1 MTGPEPPPGTMN
13 PMGAFLTG
21 VRVLDLSHYI
31 PGPLATLHLADFGAE
46 VIKVEPPGG
55 DQMAAL
61 GPRDGVGAPIY
72 YHALNAGKTLVTL
85 NLKTDADRARF
96 LDMVAT
102 ADVVVEGFRPGVL
115 ARLGIDYEV
124 LAGVNPGIILCSI
137 SGYGATGPDRAR
149 AGHDANYLAQ
159 SGVMHRNGRP
169 APMFFDPPLAD
180 MAGALY
186 GLSIIL
192 AALHGRARSGRG
204 CRIDLGLADTMMP
217 LQLLQVAD
225 FGATGRFE
233 GAGESYL
240 NGGAAFYNVYA
251 CADGRHI
258 VLGAVEA
265 KFWTNFCAAA
275 GRPDWLA
282 RQAEPIPQNGLI
294 ADLASYFAGLD
305 SDAVLAR
312 FGGADCCLSRVD
324 TLAEAMA
331 SDQVIAR
338 RIVRSCGNGRLQAL
352 FPVLID
358 GQPPRP
364 RLPLA
369 QLAPAEVPAPCPL
382 PAADAAPPASAQ
394 PPVSPPSLQRKRRQD

>member
-1 MTGPEPPPGTMN
+1 MTGPEPVSDTMN
-13 PMGAFLTG
+13 PMGTFLTG

-46 VIKVEPPGG
+46 VIKVEPPAG

-61 GPRDGVGAPIY
+61 GPRDATGAAIY
-72 YHALNAGKTLVTL
+72 YQALNAGKTLVTL
-85 NLKTDADRARF
+85 NLKTDTDRAQF
-96 LDMVAT
+96 LDMVAD

-115 ARLGIDYEV
+115 KRLGIDYEV
-124 LAGVNPGIILCSI
+124 LARVNPGIILCSI
-137 SGYGATGPDRAR
+137 SGYGATGPDSAR

-159 SGVMHRNGRP
+159 SGVMHRNGQP
-169 APMFFDPPLAD
+169 TPMFFDPPLAD

-186 GLSIIL
+186 ALSIIL
-192 AALHGRARSGRG
+192 AALHGRGRSGRG
-204 CRIDLGLADTMMP
+204 CRIDLGLADTMIP

-275 GRPDWLA
+275 GRADWLS
-282 RQAEPIPQNGLI
+282 RQADPIPQDRLI
-294 ADLASYFAGLD
+294 NEVSAFFALLD
-305 SDAVLAR
+305 SDTVLAR
-312 FGGADCCLSRVD
+312 FGSADCCLSRVD

-331 SDQVIAR
+331 SDHVVKR
-338 RIVRSCGNGRLQAL
+338 RIVRRGGDGSLQAL
-352 FPVLID
+352 FPAQVD
-358 GQPPRP
+358 GQPPRQRP
-364 RLPLA
+364 PLRRMAPHPAAAAPLA
-369 QLAPAEVPAPCPL
+369 DARTRESPPAER
-382 PAADAAPPASAQ
+382 
-394 PPVSPPSLQRKRRQD
+394 RKGTQD

>member
-1 MTGPEPPPGTMN
+1 MTADAPQPTARNVFGG
-13 PMGAFLTG
+13 FLSG

-31 PGPLATLHLADFGAE
+31 PGPLATLYLADFGAE
-46 VIKVEPPGG
+46 VVKVEPPGG
-55 DQMAAL
+55 DQMVAL
-61 GPRDGVGAPIY
+61 GPRDASGAPIY
-72 YHALNAGKTLVTL
+72 YQALNAGKSVVTL

-96 LDMVAT
+96 LDMVAS

-115 ARLGIDYEV
+115 KRLGIDYEA

-137 SGYGATGPDRAR
+137 SGYGATGPDHAR

-186 GLSIIL
+186 ALSIIL
-192 AALHGRARSGRG
+192 AALHGRARSGLG

-251 CADGRHI
+251 CADGRYI
-258 VLGAVEA
+258 VLGAVEP
-265 KFWTNFCAAA
+265 KFWTNFCTAAD
-275 GRPDWLA
+275 RPDWLT
-282 RQAEPIPQNGLI
+282 RQAEPIPQDRLI
-294 ADLASYFAGLD
+294 ADVSAFFASLD
-305 SDAVLAR
+305 SDTVQAR
-312 FGGADCCLSRVD
+312 FGSADCCLSRID

-331 SDQVIAR
+331 CDHVINR
-338 RIVRSCGNGRLQAL
+338 RIVRRGSDGSLQAL
-352 FPVLID
+352 FPAQID

-364 RLPLA
+364 RPPLRRMA
-369 QLAPAEVPAPCPL
+369 SDLAAASPQSDAGAPEPR
-382 PAADAAPPASAQ
+382 PPPTLEGKTGLKS
-394 PPVSPPSLQRKRRQD
+394 